1 MYLSKIS
8 YLMFMFITGCVNH
21 FGFDILFGF
30 LLLCIKQWLERVVV
44 PPPPKAIFRT
54 VEAIFMKDI
63 FIMLRAFLEVGY
75 LYKGLNCQ
83 FDFSACKSSFYKSNR
98 RYFGV
103 F

>member
-1 MYLSKIS
+1 
-8 YLMFMFITGCVNH
+8 MFMFITGCVNH

-30 LLLCIKQWLERVVV
+30 LLLCIKQWLERIFFFLL
-44 PPPPKAIFRT
+44 KAIFRT
-54 VEAIFMKDI
+54 VAAIFMKDI
-63 FIMLRAFLEVGY
+63 FIMPRAFLKVGY

>member
-1 MYLSKIS
+1 
-8 YLMFMFITGCVNH
+8 MFIAGCVNH

-30 LLLCIKQWLERVVV
+30 LLLCIKQWLERVFFFFLLL
-44 PPPPKAIFRT
+44 KTIFRT
-54 VEAIFMKDI
+54 AEAIFMKDI
-63 FIMLRAFLEVGY
+63 FIMPTAFLKVEY

-103 F
+103 FK